1 MEVLKISCGAD
12 LAPIECIN
20 PRRDRWAVRWDLHQ
34 EQDGAWF
41 ASEVVVDHRPTVDE
55 IRSIISRHIDAI
67 TQDEIINGFSWK
79 GKPVRLT
86 DDAQRNFLFAVY
98 SLDRTGEI
106 DRAQFVGLLEAQ
118 TDAEAADELGDMV
131 AAIWQHIK
139 QKRADG
145 IAAKNAVDFSK
156 YVL

>member
-1 MEVLKISCGAD
+1 M
-12 LAPIECIN
+12 
-20 PRRDRWAVRWDLHQ
+20 
-34 EQDGAWF
+34 
-41 ASEVVVDHRPTVDE
+41 
-55 IRSIISRHIDAI
+55 
-67 TQDEIINGFSWK
+67 
-79 GKPVRLT
+79 
-86 DDAQRNFLFAVY
+86 Y

-131 AAIWQHIK
+131 AAIWKHIK